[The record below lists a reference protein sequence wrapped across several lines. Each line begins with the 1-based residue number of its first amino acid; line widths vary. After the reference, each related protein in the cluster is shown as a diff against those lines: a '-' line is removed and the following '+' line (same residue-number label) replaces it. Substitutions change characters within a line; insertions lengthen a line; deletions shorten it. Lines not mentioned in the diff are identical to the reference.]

1 MEIFMGKVSTPK
13 PNGFADHYPEK
24 KWLFHWEYSLFSD
37 KLMYPIKMDQQS
49 EQSGRIL
56 DYLSYV
62 LCELYIVYQI
72 FYIIYVWLVVW
83 NIIFMTFH
91 SVGKFIIPTD
101 ELIFFR
107 GVAQPPTSIKM
118 DDLGVPF

>member
-1 MEIFMGKVSTPK
+1 
-13 PNGFADHYPEK
+13 
-24 KWLFHWEYSLFSD
+24 
-37 KLMYPIKMDQQS
+37 MYPIKMDQQS

-107 GVAQPPTSIKM
+107 GVAQPSTSIKM